1 MAKETKKSIKPKET
15 KIVEKR
21 GIQKPKEV
29 FAPKQLDLIKN
40 LEVVLKRHYGSKKK
54 PDNLIL
60 QYTIDELLDFYV
72 EKFGSL
78 KNMDYATHGEI
89 SAFEMEKILG
99 K

>member
-1 MAKETKKSIKPKET
+1 MAKETKKIIKTKES
-15 KIVEKR
+15 KIAEKK

-29 FAPKQLDLIKN
+29 FAPKHSDLIKN
-40 LEVVLKRHYGSKKK
+40 LDVVLKRYYGSKKK
-54 PDNLIL
+54 SDNCIL

-72 EKFGSL
+72 EKFSSL
-78 KNMDYATHGEI
+78 KNMNYSTHGEI